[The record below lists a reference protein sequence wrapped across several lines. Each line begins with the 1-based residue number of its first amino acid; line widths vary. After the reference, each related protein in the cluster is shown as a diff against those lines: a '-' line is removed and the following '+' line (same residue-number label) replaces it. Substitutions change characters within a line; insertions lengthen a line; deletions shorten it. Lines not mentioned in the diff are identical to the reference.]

1 MKYTIFFFLL
11 IATVNFFGQDQK
23 LWHDK
28 ERTVRYLPEGN
39 DIVIENGDRR
49 FTRALYGTNT
59 AFRVEAGD
67 LPEFAMYMPGMGGNL
82 RFGLIN
88 ALQHKWLIN
97 AKRIKA
103 IYRAGSMIYEIE
115 DALLGK
121 GRLFITVLALSNAEG
136 MIVKIKP
143 ENIRE
148 DVQLVWVYGGAS
160 GKKFSRDGDVGADPE
175 SSFYLKAENCTDNR
189 YQLLK
194 DKFIL
199 SYGTGKVLTEAERY
213 EIQIKP
219 ESELTGE
226 IPKEAK
232 MITGYFPSSSTIQ
245 LMDASDL
252 NEAFNSSIIAKK
264 DFCVTGKLLLKNKE
278 EYFLLHNTST
288 SVTQNAE
295 QEFKDAETAR
305 QKIAD
310 RIKIKTPDAW
320 LNTLGGVLSVAA
332 DAIWEDP

>member
-1 MKYTIFFFLL
+1 MQMRCLLFFLFTFL
-11 IATVNFFGQDQK
+11 LADICISQQDR

-28 ERTVRYLPEGN
+28 ERTVRYHPDGT
-39 DIVIENGDRR
+39 DFVIENGDQR

-88 ALQHKWLIN
+88 ASQHKWLITSQ
-97 AKRIKA
+97 KIKA

-115 DALLGK
+115 DELLGK
-121 GRLFITVLALSNAEG
+121 GKLFVTVLALSNAEG
-136 MIVKIKP
+136 MVVKIKP
-143 ENIRE
+143 ENITE
-148 DVQLVWVYGGAS
+148 DIQLVWVYGGAS

-213 EIQIKP
+213 EIQTKP
-219 ESELTGE
+219 ESQLTGE

-232 MITGYFPSSSTIQ
+232 MITGYFPSFSTFQ
-245 LMDASDL
+245 LMDASDPDD
-252 NEAFNSSIIAKK
+252 AFNNSITAKK
-264 DFCVTGKLLLKNKE
+264 DFCVTGKLLLKNKG
-278 EYFLLHNTST
+278 EYFLLHNTAT
-288 SVTQNAE
+288 SVAQNAE
-295 QEFKDAETAR
+295 HEFKDAETAT

-310 RIKIKTPDAW
+310 RIK
-320 LNTLGGVLSVAA
+320 
-332 DAIWEDP
+332 

>member
-1 MKYTIFFFLL
+1 MRKILL
-11 IATVNFFGQDQK
+11 IICLFIGKSIFSQQ

-28 ERTVRYLPEGN
+28 ERTIHYLPQGN
-39 DIVIENGDRR
+39 DFVLANGKMR
-49 FTRALYGTNT
+49 FNRALYGTNT

-67 LPEFAMYMPGMGGNL
+67 LPEFALYMPGMGGNL

-88 ALQHKWLIN
+88 ASQHKWLIN
-97 AKRIKA
+97 AQKIKA
-103 IYRAGSMIYEIE
+103 IYRAGTMIYEIE

-121 GRLFITVLALSNAEG
+121 GKLLITVLALSNAEG
-136 MIVKIKP
+136 MVVKIRS
-143 ENIRE
+143 ENIKE
-148 DVQLVWVYGGAS
+148 DVQVVWIYGGAS

-175 SSFYLKAENCTDNR
+175 SSFYLKAENCMDNR

-226 IPKEAK
+226 TSKEAK

-245 LMDASDL
+245 LMDASDPD
-252 NEAFNSSIIAKK
+252 EAFNNTITAKK
-264 DFCVTGKLLLKNKE
+264 DFCVTGKLLLKNRE
-278 EYFLLHNTST
+278 EYFLLHNSAT
-288 SVTQNAE
+288 SVVQSIE
-295 QEFKDAETAR
+295 QEFKDAEIGR
-305 QKIAD
+305 QKIAE

-320 LNTLGGVLSVAA
+320 
-332 DAIWEDP
+332 